1 MEPNK
6 KQIDILLLR
15 RELQNAALGIGTY
28 TQEELQDL
36 LFRAIEVIDELRA
49 SKETIEAIKY
59 DFNEKLLDEAKMK
72 IMEEESKEKYS
83 ILDRIRSLESQ
94 VYNI

>member
-1 MEPNK
+1 MNK
-6 KQIDILLLR
+6 IDVLLLR
-15 RELQNAALGIGTY
+15 REMQNVSLNISNY
-28 TQEELQDL
+28 TQDELQDL

-59 DFNEKLLDEAKMK
+59 DFNEKLLDEAKLK

-83 ILDRIRSLESQ
+83 IIDRIRSLENQ
-94 VYNI
+94 VYDF